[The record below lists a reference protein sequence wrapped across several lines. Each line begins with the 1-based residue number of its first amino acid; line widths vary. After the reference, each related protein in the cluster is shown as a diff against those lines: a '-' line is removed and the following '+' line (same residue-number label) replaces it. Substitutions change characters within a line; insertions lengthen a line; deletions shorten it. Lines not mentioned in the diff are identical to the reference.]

1 MSIKKIGI
9 KNFRVFKE
17 ETSFHLKPITI
28 LTGTNNSG
36 KSSFLKLLNLLQ
48 QSVKDLNSLNTLNF
62 EKGNHNLGTFEN
74 SISWGSEN
82 EDMSIVFD
90 FPLDFFDEDFKLEI
104 IYHKMGE
111 NGYIKS
117 FKIYNRYRKLIALE
131 NIKLENVIDYQS
143 FVSGES
149 AYDYEFSFDLEYI
162 KKFIYQEKAK
172 NAVSNV
178 SNENPE
184 DFLFYSYSFF
194 DKEENKRIDLNEIAK
209 KSNKK
214 ELKENLLLI
223 EKTSDIFQKV
233 EIDNYQLKRMNTD
246 LFSECFTYDNTEP
259 LLFWKESYRV
269 GSALSSKFK
278 GDFFKNDEEFNFFDD
293 VVRVDID
300 DENLSIFRN
309 IVLNNIQ
316 NNLDKLKYS
325 ISDIEFL
332 SAQRGY
338 SNSESEEV
346 VNQFSSLYLDMGDVF
361 LKKALKLLNI
371 NGEITVD
378 RVHGR
383 YTTVSLVQNNNKTN
397 ILDLGYGYSQVI
409 PILLKILVTTHL
421 HATKKSEIEDEK
433 VNENPTLIIEEPES
447 NLHPNLQSK
456 LADVFVLANKTF
468 GLKFIIE
475 THSEYLIRK
484 FQYLTAKN
492 EINQDD
498 SVIYYFNSDEF
509 VNSLEPKVKHIFIN
523 EYGGLT
529 DSFGPGFFDEATK
542 LQFDLIKLNKQQ
554 FN

>member
-246 LFSECFTYDNTEP
+246 LFSECFTDDNTDP
-259 LLFWKESYRV
+259 LIFWKECYRV

-332 SAQRGY
+332 SAQRGC

-346 VNQFSSLYLDMGDVF
+346 VKQFSSLYLDMGDVF

>member
-332 SAQRGY
+332 SAQRGC

-346 VNQFSSLYLDMGDVF
+346 VKQFSSLYLDMGDVF

-542 LQFDLIKLNKQQ
+542 LQFDLIRLQKQQ
-554 FN
+554 MN

>member
-1 MSIKKIGI
+1 
-9 KNFRVFKE
+9 
-17 ETSFHLKPITI
+17 
-28 LTGTNNSG
+28 
-36 KSSFLKLLNLLQ
+36 
-48 QSVKDLNSLNTLNF
+48 
-62 EKGNHNLGTFEN
+62 
-74 SISWGSEN
+74 
-82 EDMSIVFD
+82 
-90 FPLDFFDEDFKLEI
+90 
-104 IYHKMGE
+104 
-111 NGYIKS
+111 
-117 FKIYNRYRKLIALE
+117 
-131 NIKLENVIDYQS
+131 
-143 FVSGES
+143 
-149 AYDYEFSFDLEYI
+149 
-162 KKFIYQEKAK
+162 
-172 NAVSNV
+172 
-178 SNENPE
+178 
-184 DFLFYSYSFF
+184 
-194 DKEENKRIDLNEIAK
+194 
-209 KSNKK
+209 
-214 ELKENLLLI
+214 
-223 EKTSDIFQKV
+223 
-233 EIDNYQLKRMNTD
+233 
-246 LFSECFTYDNTEP
+246 
-259 LLFWKESYRV
+259 
-269 GSALSSKFK
+269 
-278 GDFFKNDEEFNFFDD
+278 
-293 VVRVDID
+293 
-300 DENLSIFRN
+300 
-309 IVLNNIQ
+309 
-316 NNLDKLKYS
+316 
-325 ISDIEFL
+325 
-332 SAQRGY
+332 
-338 SNSESEEV
+338 
-346 VNQFSSLYLDMGDVF
+346 

-542 LQFDLIKLNKQQ
+542 LQFDLIRLQKQQ
-554 FN
+554 MN

>member
-90 FPLDFFDEDFKLEI
+90 FPLDFFDEDFRLEI

-332 SAQRGY
+332 SAQRGC

-346 VNQFSSLYLDMGDVF
+346 VKQFSSLYLDMGDVF

-421 HATKKSEIEDEK
+421 HATKKSEIEDE
-433 VNENPTLIIEEPES
+433 TLIIEEPES

>member
-223 EKTSDIFQKV
+223 EKTSAIFQKV

-332 SAQRGY
+332 SAQRGC

-346 VNQFSSLYLDMGDVF
+346 VKQFSSLYLDMGDVF

>member
-346 VNQFSSLYLDMGDVF
+346 VKQFSSLYLDMGDVF

-542 LQFDLIKLNKQQ
+542 LQFDLIRLQKQQ
-554 FN
+554 MN

>member
-1 MSIKKIGI
+1 MSINKISVE
-9 KNFRVFKE
+9 NFRVFKE

-346 VNQFSSLYLDMGDVF
+346 VKQFSSLYLDMGDVF

-542 LQFDLIKLNKQQ
+542 LQFDLIRLQKQQ
-554 FN
+554 MN

>member
-246 LFSECFTYDNTEP
+246 LFSECFTDDNTEP
-259 LLFWKESYRV
+259 LIFWKESYRV

-346 VNQFSSLYLDMGDVF
+346 VKQFSSLYLDMGDVF

-529 DSFGPGFFDEATK
+529 DSFGPEIGRAHV
-542 LQFDLIKLNKQQ
+542 
-554 FN
+554 